1 LNRLKKPNRAAL
13 CYRPHLSLPRRA
25 APLARVHSRTQPPPP
40 GPRVITP
47 HLSAVAPASL
57 APPPPLFAARP
68 PRPCDVHRLP
78 LSERPGATVPV
89 PCRLRQHRTLAP
101 PSSLLLLPPCG
112 TKPDPPAL
120 FLPVVPPSRH
130 TKATPDAIPR
140 FARFPH
146 ASTGAP
152 RLLPHFLPLD
162 APSTHG
168 DREAPDRTRP
178 RWFPPELRRRPPL
191 SVSVT

>member
-1 LNRLKKPNRAAL
+1 V
-13 CYRPHLSLPRRA
+13 LPAPLVTA
-25 APLARVHSRTQPPPP
+25 APRCP
-40 GPRVITP
+40 
-47 HLSAVAPASL
+47 
-57 APPPPLFAARP
+57 ARP
-68 PRPCDVHRLP
+68 PSLPHPATTTRAAASPVHSAPAAPMRRA
-78 LSERPGATVPV
+78 SPGATAPV
-89 PCRLRQHRTLAP
+89 PCRLRQHHTLAP
-101 PSSLLLLPPCG
+101 PSPLLLLPPCG